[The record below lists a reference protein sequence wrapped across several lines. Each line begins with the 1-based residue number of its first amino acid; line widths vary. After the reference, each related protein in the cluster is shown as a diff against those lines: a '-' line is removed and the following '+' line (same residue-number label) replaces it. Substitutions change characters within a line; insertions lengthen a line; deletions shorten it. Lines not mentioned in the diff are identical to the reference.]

1 MKRTGYIEN
10 SYFLGYTFYENF
22 SIQNLYKIF
31 RNFIKFLR
39 STHIITNKNIKK
51 IYIFYCIHNLFFIFF
66 NFFYTKFKKSI

>member
-31 RNFIKFLR
+31 IKFIKFLR

-51 IYIFYCIHNLFFIFF
+51 ISIFYYNHNLFYMFFIIL
-66 NFFYTKFKKSI
+66 YTKFKKII